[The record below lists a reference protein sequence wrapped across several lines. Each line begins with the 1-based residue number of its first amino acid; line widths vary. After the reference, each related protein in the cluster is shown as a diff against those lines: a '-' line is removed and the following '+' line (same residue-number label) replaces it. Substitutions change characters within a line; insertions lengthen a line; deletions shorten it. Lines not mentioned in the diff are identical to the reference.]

1 VRDEA
6 DFATDPDGP
15 DDPDDPTGRYASRW
29 AVQGVPEDAQRMGL
43 DRHTV
48 EGSLLAMA
56 GTLDGAR
63 WTHRA
68 VAWLLLLV
76 FVSPLVLTALRGL
89 GWW

>member
-1 VRDEA
+1 MPHDRDVV
-6 DFATDPDGP
+6 
-15 DDPDDPTGRYASRW
+15 DDDEPTGQRAGTW
-29 AVQGVPEDAQRMGL
+29 AVQGVPVDAQRMGL

-48 EGSLLAMA
+48 EGSMLAMA

-68 VAWLLLLV
+68 VAWLLLV
-76 FVSPLVLTALRGL
+76 VVVSPLVLTVLGGL

>member
-1 VRDEA
+1 MRDEA
-6 DFATDPDGP
+6 DFATDPD
-15 DDPDDPTGRYASRW
+15 DPTGRYTTTW
-29 AVQGVPEDAQRMGL
+29 AVQGVPADAQRMGL

-48 EGSLLAMA
+48 EGSMLAMA

-68 VAWLLLLV
+68 VAWLLLVV
-76 FVSPLVLTALRGL
+76 FVSPLILTVLGVL

>member
-1 VRDEA
+1 VPYDGDLVDDDDE
-6 DFATDPDGP
+6 
-15 DDPDDPTGRYASRW
+15 PTGQRAGTW
-29 AVQGVPEDAQRMGL
+29 AVQGVPVDAQRMGL

-48 EGSLLAMA
+48 EGSMLAMA

-68 VAWLLLLV
+68 VAWLLLV
-76 FVSPLVLTALRGL
+76 VVVSPLVLTVLGGL

>member
-1 VRDEA
+1 MPV
-6 DFATDPDGP
+6 
-15 DDPDDPTGRYASRW
+15 
-29 AVQGVPEDAQRMGL
+29 DAQRMGL

-48 EGSLLAMA
+48 EGSMLAMA

-68 VAWLLLLV
+68 VAWLLLV
-76 FVSPLVLTALRGL
+76 VVVSPLLLTVLGGL

>member
-1 VRDEA
+1 VLPARDLV
-6 DFATDPDGP
+6 
-15 DDPDDPTGRYASRW
+15 DDDDEPTGQRAGTW
-29 AVQGVPEDAQRMGL
+29 AVQGVPVDAQRMGL

-48 EGSLLAMA
+48 EGSMLAMA

-68 VAWLLLLV
+68 VAWLLLV
-76 FVSPLVLTALRGL
+76 VVVSPLVLTVLGGL

>member
-1 VRDEA
+1 VLPDRDLV
-6 DFATDPDGP
+6 
-15 DDPDDPTGRYASRW
+15 DDDDEPTGHRAGTW
-29 AVQGVPEDAQRMGL
+29 AVQGVPVDAQRMGL

-48 EGSLLAMA
+48 EGSMLAMA

-68 VAWLLLLV
+68 VAWLLLV
-76 FVSPLVLTALRGL
+76 VVVSPLVLTVIGGL